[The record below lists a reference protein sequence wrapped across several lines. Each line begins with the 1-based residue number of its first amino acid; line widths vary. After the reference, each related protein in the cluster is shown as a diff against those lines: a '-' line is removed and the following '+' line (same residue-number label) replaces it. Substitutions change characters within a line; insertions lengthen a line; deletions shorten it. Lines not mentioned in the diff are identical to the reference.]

1 MLQMAIFQ
9 LKIKV
14 LAKYFPLLGLKT
26 VKLGFFPTFYQI
38 LVRSW
43 KIWPNN

>member
-1 MLQMAIFQ
+1 MAIFQ

-38 LVRSW
+38 FG
-43 KIWPNN
+43 